1 MFTLTTSLPDEKF
14 YIPGNLYI
22 IATMNSADRSIAF
35 VDYALKRR
43 FYFIDFYPD
52 SNIEILSK
60 WLKKNY
66 NINEI
71 NPANIVNLLNE
82 LNSIIKEQLGREFD
96 NQRAIGKRI

>member
-1 MFTLTTSLPDEKF
+1 MFTLTTSLPNEKF

-35 VDYALKRR
+35 VDYALRPR

-66 NINEI
+66 NNNEI

-82 LNSIIKEQLGREFD
+82 LNVD
-96 NQRAIGKRI
+96 NRRAIGKRI